1 MYSWDFCDDVQIKKA
16 NCVGSK
22 KKKDMRGWGF
32 CLHQHPYLTTYS
44 LVECTSCGYD
54 RENNSH
60 TESASSTFELPVMNI
75 FSDRSRP
82 NHSNK
87 HNALTNYD
95 KDSWISSKW
104 WLSLLFESSET
115 WYCGT
120 DRVLN
125 SSYK

>member
-32 CLHQHPYLTTYS
+32 YLHQHPYLAIYS
-44 LVECTSCGYD
+44 LVEYTSRNDY

-60 TESASSTFELPVMNI
+60 TESASSTFEFPVMNI
-75 FSDRSRP
+75 FSDISRP

-87 HNALTNYD
+87 HKSMKEYD
-95 KDSWISSKW
+95 KEFWIS
-104 WLSLLFESSET
+104 
-115 WYCGT
+115 
-120 DRVLN
+120 
-125 SSYK
+125 